1 MKPFKKLCLFILLGI
16 FSFSGCKSDDEI
28 PKPEPESPFEIT
40 DHFVAGTLTQKS
52 GSKYTSVFFIQFL
65 EDNKALFINSSSNNL
80 VGTYTLT
87 DDELTFEVTG
97 GNERVARFTLDENKK
112 ITSAYYRA
120 LTMEYDATGQLLP
133 VSETNEL
140 AGKTFM
146 GEEFK
151 MGEASNRTGVIYTFN
166 KAGTTTYGSGTT
178 DAAEIDNT
186 VNNYTLI
193 GGNGF
198 KYVSGS
204 KVELGFISNKELTVF
219 RVDGLYFYGKY
230 AQQ

>member
-1 MKPFKKLCLFILLGI
+1 MKLQTKRLLFILIGVFTLSSCG
-16 FSFSGCKSDDEI
+16 KDDEN
-28 PKPEPESPFEIT
+28 PEPEPEQPFEIT

-65 EDNKALFINSSSNNL
+65 EDGKALFINSSTNNL
-80 VGTYTLT
+80 VGDYTLT
-87 DDELTFEVTG
+87 ENELVFEVTG

-120 LTMEYDATGQLLP
+120 LTMEYDATGELLP
-133 VSETNEL
+133 VTETNEL

-151 MGEASNRTGVIYTFN
+151 MGEASNRTDVIYTFN
-166 KAGTTTYGSGTT
+166 KAGTTTYGSGT

-186 VNNYTLI
+186 VNSYTLI

-198 KYVSGS
+198 KHINGS
-204 KVELGFISNKELTVF
+204 KVELGFVSNKELTVF